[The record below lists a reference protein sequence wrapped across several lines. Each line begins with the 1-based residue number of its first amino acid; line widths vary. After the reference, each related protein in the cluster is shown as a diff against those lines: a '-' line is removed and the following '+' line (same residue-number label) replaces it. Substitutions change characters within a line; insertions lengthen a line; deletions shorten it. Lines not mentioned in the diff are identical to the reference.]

1 LTGDNNEAYF
11 RKAQKVRTLI
21 ANDFQAAFS
30 QYDIIIGPTTPTPAF
45 KLGEQV
51 EPLTMYMNDMLTVP
65 ANLAGLPALSI
76 PSGYTEAGLPLG
88 LQLIGKH
95 FDESLFYRVAYKFE
109 QATNHH
115 KKHPSISG
123 ASE

>member
-1 LTGDNNEAYF
+1 FKKSRSEGFGEEVKRRILLGTNVLTGDNNEAYF

-65 ANLAGLPALSI
+65 ANLARLPALSI
-76 PSGYTEAGLPLG
+76 PSGYTEAG
-88 LQLIGKH
+88 
-95 FDESLFYRVAYKFE
+95 
-109 QATNHH
+109 
-115 KKHPSISG
+115 
-123 ASE
+123 